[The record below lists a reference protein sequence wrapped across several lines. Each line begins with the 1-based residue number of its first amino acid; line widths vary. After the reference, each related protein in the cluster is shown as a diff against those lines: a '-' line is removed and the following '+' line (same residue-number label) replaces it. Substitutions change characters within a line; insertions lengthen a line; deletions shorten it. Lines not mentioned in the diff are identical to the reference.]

1 MDTGDKKIKEI
12 RKIETGINE
21 NLFVICTIVTLV
33 TMALMTINFFCRGS
47 FLPAKIGFFYLAVV
61 LIYSLHKEFIRWLG
75 EKKSRRQGEY
85 FVYAWI
91 ILTTSLYVISFFS
104 NNYYGYSA
112 EGYAVSTLADI
123 AYITIEV
130 LGVFVVTRMMKIFF
144 MMRK

>member
-1 MDTGDKKIKEI
+1 MDVADKKIKEI
-12 RKIETGINE
+12 RKVETSINE
-21 NLFVICTIVTLV
+21 NLFVICAIVTFV
-33 TMALMTINFFCRGS
+33 TMALMTINFFSRGG

-61 LIYSLHKEFIRWLG
+61 LIYSLHKEFVRWLG
-75 EKKSRRQGEY
+75 EKKSRHQGEY

-91 ILTTSLYVISFFS
+91 ILTTALYVVSFFS
-104 NNYYGYSA
+104 NNYYSYSR

-130 LGVFVVTRMMKIFF
+130 LGVFVATRIMKIFF